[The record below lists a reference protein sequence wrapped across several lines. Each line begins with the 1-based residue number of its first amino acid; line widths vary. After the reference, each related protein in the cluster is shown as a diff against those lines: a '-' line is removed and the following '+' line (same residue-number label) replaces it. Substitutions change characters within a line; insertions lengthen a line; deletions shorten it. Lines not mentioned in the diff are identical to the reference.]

1 MLSYS
6 FNILLFEIDDKI
18 NLSPLIG
25 SAIGIFFFF
34 FFFYI
39 TFWSDLCSM
48 KKKDNESFLQD
59 CNLLI
64 QLLEIISSEDK
75 KLIEVYSEIE
85 AILRTSDGDNKAMIK
100 TVSFKT
106 YILKEFSYQRIM
118 VILKEKK
125 IIAKDIANFIK
136 VLNLIDAIDFQLE
149 EIRLELYQL
158 RDNKTNEIRKHTDL
172 INTIVGAHGIE
183 IHNDLKN
190 ANHKSEWQ
198 KIIVFIESNRS
209 LQEILQ
215 FADNFLLHN
224 YHANSKETIQLIMS
238 IKNSFSTIRIRY
250 AELRKF
256 HEFKADYFKDEII
269 PAFKK
274 IDEKLMDVIGQLK
287 K

>member
-1 MLSYS
+1 
-6 FNILLFEIDDKI
+6 
-18 NLSPLIG
+18 
-25 SAIGIFFFF
+25 
-34 FFFYI
+34 
-39 TFWSDLCSM
+39 
-48 KKKDNESFLQD
+48 
-59 CNLLI
+59 
-64 QLLEIISSEDK
+64 
-75 KLIEVYSEIE
+75 
-85 AILRTSDGDNKAMIK
+85 MIK

-215 FADNFLLHN
+215 FADNFL
-224 YHANSKETIQLIMS
+224 YIIIMQIQKRL
-238 IKNSFSTIRIRY
+238 FS
-250 AELRKF
+250 L
-256 HEFKADYFKDEII
+256 
-269 PAFKK
+269 
-274 IDEKLMDVIGQLK
+274 
-287 K
+287 